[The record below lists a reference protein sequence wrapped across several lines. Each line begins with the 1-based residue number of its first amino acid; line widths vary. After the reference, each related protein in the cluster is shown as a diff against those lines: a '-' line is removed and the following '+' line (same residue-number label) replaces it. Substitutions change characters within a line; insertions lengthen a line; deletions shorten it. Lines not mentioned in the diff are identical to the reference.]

1 MGRVAIAKRIAHA
14 SHKKMVS
21 RQPKLSLEKPV
32 AASKPEREIIPRTVD
47 KNIGGCSATSFTL
60 NFISDCRL
68 DHGAGADGRITKPS
82 ILASPLA
89 ESLAQNTEHGVRH
102 NC

>member
-21 RQPKLSLEKPV
+21 RQPKLSLEMPV
-32 AASKPEREIIPRTVD
+32 AVRKPEREIIPITQN

-60 NFISDCRL
+60 NFIAGRRL
-68 DHGAGADGRITKPS
+68 NSGAGGDG
-82 ILASPLA
+82 
-89 ESLAQNTEHGVRH
+89 
-102 NC
+102 